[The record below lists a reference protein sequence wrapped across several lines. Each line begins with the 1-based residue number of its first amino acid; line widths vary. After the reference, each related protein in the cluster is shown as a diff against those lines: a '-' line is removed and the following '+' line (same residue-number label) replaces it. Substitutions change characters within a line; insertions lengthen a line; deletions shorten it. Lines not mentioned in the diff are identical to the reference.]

1 MWQTLNVHRKW
12 NDMFIV
18 NIISKMHHFNHFSL
32 ENLPHENIVKCT
44 DQTYLIFS
52 LKHKEKKNKSNSLSL
67 TKKRLMLL
75 QTLC

>member
-1 MWQTLNVHRKW
+1 
-12 NDMFIV
+12 
-18 NIISKMHHFNHFSL
+18 MHHFNHFSL

-52 LKHKEKKNKSNSLSL
+52 LKHKKNKSNSLSL

>member
-1 MWQTLNVHRKW
+1 
-12 NDMFIV
+12 MFIV
-18 NIISKMHHFNHFSL
+18 NTISKMHHFNHISL

-52 LKHKEKKNKSNSLSL
+52 LKHKEKNKSNFLSL
-67 TKKRLMLL
+67 TKKMLMLL